1 MKTASLL
8 AVPLLLGTT
17 ALAQSQLVRGD
28 VDSISG
34 TNRFQLECTQIPLV
48 STAVNLQQLNNLSS
62 GQDIE
67 FEMRVNNIGT
77 PSQPVLDVLS
87 AVQIPEIFDMG
98 NLRFGRSES
107 WEVLGAPGSLTAVY
121 LGLRA
126 TTFYQPFGPFGT
138 WVMGPEALPLRTGVI
153 GGGGRFQFQFT
164 MPTFPQLV
172 GVEFT
177 AQALVA
183 EPTRLLITN
192 PDCKEVRDN

>member
-48 STAVNLQQLNNLSS
+48 SSAVSLQQLNNLSS